1 MNGIEYLL
9 SIESRGIKL
18 GLKRTE
24 KIFNSCGNP
33 HDKLPVIQVAGT
45 NGKGSI
51 CAMLANIFMSANYKT
66 GLFTSPHLVNVN
78 ERIRI
83 NGQPISNDKI
93 NHFVEKYKND
103 IEKIEATFFETIT
116 TLACWYFNKHNV
128 DIAIMETG
136 LGGRFDS
143 VTICNPIA
151 TVFTPI
157 SIDHT
162 EILGKSINEIA
173 IEKAGIM
180 KNNIPCYSS
189 KQNILVK
196 NTLKS
201 AANKIGSKIY
211 FLDKHNFH
219 YKTNILGEKQK
230 ENMNLAVTIIKN
242 LKDYSINED
251 AIKIGLKNLK
261 WPGRNQF
268 IQKLPTIIFDV
279 AHNSE
284 SIKAFINYYNTLC
297 IKGNSILIIAL
308 YFRKQ
313 IYDIIP
319 IIESTFN
326 KIICTEADIRNPMP
340 ADKLA
345 NYFHSCKNIEVI
357 QNPIFAIKKGLR
369 HLKNED
375 GLAIIGTHHFGPSIK
390 KIFKISFDCL

>member
-1 MNGIEYLL
+1 MHKTSINPAITYLL
-9 SIESRGIKL
+9 SIESKGIKL
-18 GLKRTE
+18 GLERTKR
-24 KIFNSCGNP
+24 IMGVCGNP
-33 HDKLPVIQVAGT
+33 HAKLPIIQVAGT

-284 SIKAFINYYNTLC
+284 SIKAFINYYDTLC
-297 IKGNSILIIAL
+297 IKGNSRLIIAL

-313 IYDIIP
+313 I
-319 IIESTFN
+319 
-326 KIICTEADIRNPMP
+326 
-340 ADKLA
+340 
-345 NYFHSCKNIEVI
+345 
-357 QNPIFAIKKGLR
+357 
-369 HLKNED
+369 
-375 GLAIIGTHHFGPSIK
+375 
-390 KIFKISFDCL
+390 